1 MFWLFFFFAALLQ
14 RNLHRLIM
22 NNCLPRSEAYGET
35 TWQRLVGSGGVP
47 AAERRE
53 LELAAPQF
61 YESCLDELYGLIQ
74 SGDMRITLSPGS
86 VRVTVHAASPL
97 SQQAL
102 LELNT
107 EAFATLCEF
116 ATRANWTDVPI
127 DGVQLFAWHGECV
140 PSFSL
145 PQHIREVRSE
155 SAVFFEISGV
165 CTRESGVSMA
175 KVLLRALSAAGCAK
189 ALTWFVS
196 ADEAFFPDCEID
208 SEQRA
213 IFVREIEKVGSVLKS
228 DTVAMAECRQASRI
242 REKLPAVN
250 EVQRVLPFNTNC
262 TVLCLLWYQRAND
275 EERTK
280 ALSIAQQVVARH
292 PRNDWSPIER
302 ASQIWWPSRNFASEE
317 KLEDVLYMNV
327 SMAEL
332 DQTGFDDLLARAK
345 RCSRLQVLDVSRT
358 GIGCSQLT
366 QLLEQLPTLRLLVA
380 TDLDHAECEKASKQH
395 PLFRTKC
402 SWSSQDE
409 TPSDEELS
417 LVHQQF
423 IFKRQLELIIYSRD
437 LQ

>member
-1 MFWLFFFFAALLQ
+1 
-14 RNLHRLIM
+14 M

-35 TWQRLVGSGGVP
+35 TWQRLLGSGGVP

-53 LELAAPQF
+53 LELPAREF

-86 VRVTVHAASPL
+86 VRVTVHATSPL

-102 LELNT
+102 RELNT

-116 ATRANWTDVPI
+116 ATRSNWTDVPI

-145 PQHIREVRSE
+145 PQHIREVRRE

-228 DTVAMAECRQASRI
+228 DTVALAECRQASRI

-250 EVQRVLPFNTNC
+250 EVQRVLPTNPNC

-317 KLEDVLYMNV
+317 TLEDVLYMNV

-332 DQTGFDDLLARAK
+332 DETGFDDLLARAK

-380 TDLDHAECEKASKQH
+380 TDLDYAECEKAKEH

-409 TPSDEELS
+409 TPSDEELF